1 MGTYLFF
8 TKYLKKVLSIFVCF
22 LFLAGGGGVGVDGI
36 EKYQKWMGH
45 FSVIKWFFICENK
58 NRSICR
64 KRGVRGRGLSC
75 SPLMLLACCYI
86 PCIRLRNCA
95 GKSYVHRVNFLFIFS
110 PLNPVSNSLVF
121 ATRNYEWCRTLTW
134 FRSKLSP
141 KILRLWWNENST
153 KERAHRTLSRNDQ
166 GANRVTLE
174 TQGLSHVWDK

>member
-1 MGTYLFF
+1 MDILIFHKILEKSPINIYICLFP
-8 TKYLKKVLSIFVCF
+8 
-22 LFLAGGGGVGVDGI
+22 LFGRRGWGGGWGI

-45 FSVIKWFFICENK
+45 FSVIKWFFICENE

-75 SPLMLLACCYI
+75 SPCV
-86 PCIRLRNCA
+86 RLRNCA

-110 PLNPVSNSLVF
+110 QLNPVSNSLVF

>member
-1 MGTYLFF
+1 MFPFF
-8 TKYLKKVLSIFVCF
+8 GRRGW
-22 LFLAGGGGVGVDGI
+22 GGGWGI
-36 EKYQKWMGH
+36 EKYKKW
-45 FSVIKWFFICENK
+45 IKWFFICENE

-75 SPLMLLACCYI
+75 SPLMLLACCY
-86 PCIRLRNCA
+86 PLRSA
-95 GKSYVHRVNFLFIFS
+95 KKLRREIHVHRVNFLFIFS

-121 ATRNYEWCRTLTW
+121 ATRNYEWCHTLTW